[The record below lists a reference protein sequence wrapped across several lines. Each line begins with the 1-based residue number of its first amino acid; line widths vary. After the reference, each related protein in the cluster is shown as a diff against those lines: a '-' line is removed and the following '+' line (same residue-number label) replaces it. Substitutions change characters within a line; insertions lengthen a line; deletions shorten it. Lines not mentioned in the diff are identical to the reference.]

1 MTQSIRDIG
10 IANKV
15 KEIGVEVIPMKNATN
30 SNRSNVLILM
40 AMFGVMVVMSPR
52 PARAQQDVDPTWY
65 DPWTPATPV
74 VAHVVSHAN
83 HTTTA
88 QANQAQTLKAKKENV
103 KLTSGSTQKTAK
115 LHKTTVQAK
124 QS

>member
-1 MTQSIRDIG
+1 MTHEKSSHKG
-10 IANKV
+10 
-15 KEIGVEVIPMKNATN
+15 
-30 SNRSNVLILM
+30 NVLILM
-40 AMFGVMVVMSPR
+40 AVFGVMVVMSPR

-83 HTTTA
+83 ATKTTA
-88 QANQAQTLKAKKENV
+88 QANHGQKALTTAPATKAKAQ
-103 KLTSGSTQKTAK
+103 LTSTSSQKTAK

>member
-1 MTQSIRDIG
+1 M
-10 IANKV
+10 
-15 KEIGVEVIPMKNATN
+15 EVIPMKNATN

-40 AMFGVMVVMSPR
+40 AMFGIMVVMSPR

-83 HTTTA
+83 HATNA
-88 QANQAQTLKAKKENV
+88 QSNQAQTTLKGKKEDA
-103 KLTSGSTQKTAK
+103 KLTTGSTQKTAK